1 MPMYEGLLAATRLSD
16 KVPEL
21 QMSWFVRFLHSNL
34 LPARDQPIDRKASQ
48 AGRQRATLNHD

>member
-1 MPMYEGLLAATRLSD
+1 MPMYEGLLTATRLSY

-21 QMSWFVRFLHSNL
+21 QMSWFLRFLHPNP

-48 AGRQRATLNHD
+48 ARRQRATLNHD